1 MKKKERERERERENN
16 DGAIEIFRIRLI
28 QRENEREER
37 RVRHRDELSLL
48 TISHF
53 LPIIIISRSMPLLFF
68 IAILIFPLFSP
79 SLPISLSQPHFVYLK
94 HMHAFLSV
102 ISLYLHLS
110 SFFPTLPFFFPYFP
124 ITVHPSLVPS
134 FIPAFVPSFVPS
146 VVPSFFPS
154 FLPSFPRSFFPYLI
168 HSSTHPSIPFL
179 PFLFSTIFSSSY
191 QCMEATPSLAC
202 ANKCVFCWR
211 HHKNPV
217 GTEWRYGNL

>member
-1 MKKKERERERERENN
+1 MKERESVRVRERESN

-79 SLPISLSQPHFVYLK
+79 SLPISLSQSHFVYLK

-124 ITVHPSLVPS
+124 ITVHPSLLPS
-134 FIPAFVPSFVPS
+134 FFRSFFRS
-146 VVPSFFPS
+146 FCRSFFPS
-154 FLPSFPRSFFPYLI
+154 FLPSFFPYLI
-168 HSSTHPSIPFL
+168 HSSIHPFPSFPLFNYIFL
-179 PFLFSTIFSSSY
+179 
-191 QCMEATPSLAC
+191 
-202 ANKCVFCWR
+202 
-211 HHKNPV
+211 
-217 GTEWRYGNL
+217 